1 MLQAKVHAFY
11 NIPKKHNRLCLCVK
25 PKALSP
31 IVVPDV
37 SYVMQHSINEKFA
50 TLGAPNVKA
59 DPEDI
64 DGEIEL
70 TRLMIDRQ
78 KQASVLQTAQFALS
92 STLTIVMI
100 GAMVYYVMI
109 IRKNSSQST
118 MGFTQSKAK
127 MFHGNDGKDGD
138 VPNVTFDKIAGLD
151 NAKRELQEVVDF
163 LKNPE
168 KYAKVG
174 AVIPKGVLLEG
185 PSGTG
190 KTLLARAVAGE
201 SKVPFFSCS
210 ASEFVEMFVGVG
222 ASRVRSLFQ
231 QAKDKAPCIIFIDEI
246 DAVGKARGNSMGGMG
261 NDEREQTINQL
272 LTEMNGFEPNQG
284 VIVMAATNRADILD
298 KALLRPGRFDRKIT
312 IGLPDVKGRV
322 QIFGVHTSNK
332 PVKSVDFE
340 KLARITP
347 GFSGA
352 DIEALCNEAAIFAAR
367 AERENIVQDDFDQ
380 ALEKVFLGLERD
392 GSVLSKQKRH
402 LVAVHEAGHALTAM
416 LLEGYDEVRKV
427 TITPRGGSGGVTQF
441 IPKQDSL
448 DSGLYSRDY
457 LEKQLIVALGG
468 RAAEHV
474 VFGEKEITTGASQD
488 MVQVYKLARAMVTQ
502 YGFSDK
508 IGNIAF
514 QPHEL
519 SQDSQRLIDNAV
531 MQLAKNAY
539 KKALSLIKSKRVALQ
554 IITDALLEKES
565 ISGAELYELV
575 KSQL

>member
-1 MLQAKVHAFY
+1 MLQVKLNHDTFISRKTPRLSVPLKSKAVPPILVPEISHVAQH
-11 NIPKKHNRLCLCVK
+11 NI
-25 PKALSP
+25 S
-31 IVVPDV
+31 
-37 SYVMQHSINEKFA
+37 QKFP
-50 TLGAPNVKA
+50 TKEAPNVKVEL
-59 DPEDI
+59 DEDI
-64 DGEIEL
+64 DEEVEL

-78 KQASVLQTAQFALS
+78 KQAGILQTAQFALS
-92 STLTIVMI
+92 STLTVVMI
-100 GAMVYYVMI
+100 GAMVYYVMM
-109 IRKNSSQST
+109 IRKNASQGSMT
-118 MGFTQSKAK
+118 FTQSKAK
-127 MFHGNDGKDGD
+127 LFSAKSENDGD
-138 VPNVTFDKIAGLD
+138 VPSVTFDKIAGLD
-151 NAKRELQEVVDF
+151 GAKRELQEVVDF

-168 KYAKVG
+168 KYSKVG

-312 IGLPDVKGRV
+312 IGLPDVKGRYA
-322 QIFGVHTSNK
+322 IFGVHTTNK
-332 PVKSVDFE
+332 PVNSIDFN
-340 KLARITP
+340 KLARVTP

-352 DIEALCNEAAIFAAR
+352 DIEALCNEAAIYAAR
-367 AERENIVQDDFDQ
+367 AEREYILQDDFDQ
-380 ALEKVFLGLERD
+380 ALEKILLGLERD
-392 GSVLSKQKRH
+392 GSVLSMQKRH
-402 LVAVHEAGHALTAM
+402 IVAVHEAGHALTA
-416 LLEGYDEVRKV
+416 LLLDGYDEVRKV

-441 IPKQDSL
+441 IPNQDSL
-448 DSGLYSRDY
+448 DSGLYSKDY

-474 VFGEKEITTGASQD
+474 VFGDKEITTGASHD
-488 MVQVYKLARAMVTQ
+488 MVQVYKIARAMITQ
-502 YGFSDK
+502 YGFNAK

-514 QPHEL
+514 QPQDL
-519 SQDSQRLIDNAV
+519 SQETQCWIDNEIIH
-531 MQLAKNAY
+531 LAKGAY
-539 KKALSLIKSKRVALQ
+539 KHAVSLIQTRRALLDEITKALL
-554 IITDALLEKES
+554 DKET
-565 ISGAELYELV
+565 ISGDELYDLM
-575 KSQL
+575 KL